1 MISFH
6 AALNPVINRFEY
18 GCRGKFWV
26 CLGVFRICEVN
37 DGNQRRFI
45 NADEQNVIAVFAPCD
60 GSHFTAVKSMASAD
74 LCQKL
79 ALKVLSISF

>member
-6 AALNPVINRFEY
+6 AALNPVIHRFED
-18 GCRGKFWV
+18 GCRGKSWV
-26 CLGVFRICEVN
+26 CLGSFGMREVH

-45 NADEQNVIAVFAPCD
+45 NADEQNVIAVFAPCY
-60 GSHFTAVKSMASAD
+60 GSHFTAVKSIASAD